1 VTRVVQE
8 GDTAVSPVI
17 GVMLMLVVTIVIAAV
32 VSAFAGGMAG
42 DTQMPPQAS
51 FGVDVDLSQ
60 NATIFE
66 HRGGDA
72 IDLDEIGIVFE
83 QEDSKITLT
92 RRDVGTYCVA
102 LERVGDTGTIIATGD
117 RFKVEGSETTWTT
130 GITYGGMSLTDNKRF
145 TWSIIDQESDT
156 VIATGSGIIE

>member
-1 VTRVVQE
+1 MTRVVRK

-17 GVMLMLVVTIVIAAV
+17 GVMLMLVVTVIIAAV

-42 DTQMPPQAS
+42 DTQMAPQAS
-51 FGVDVDLSQ
+51 FGGDVDLSQ

-72 IDLDEIGIVFE
+72 IDLDEIGVVFE

-92 RRDVGTYCVA
+92 RRDVGTNCVA
-102 LERVGDTGTIIATGD
+102 FEKVGDTGTLIATGD
-117 RFKVEGSETTWTT
+117 RFTVEGTECSWTT
-130 GITYGGMSLTDNKRF
+130 GITYGGMSLIDNKRF
-145 TWSIIDQESDT
+145 TWSIIDRESGT
-156 VIATGSGIIE
+156 VIATGSSIIE